1 MKAITILNGEMLGKY
16 SNSHRLD
23 YGEGV
28 KGIDFKVEGQNEY
41 ADITHVETKN
51 PVGQTIRVNENMS
64 PDMRKAGRSLG
75 KKSRW
80 QKKFWSNPEK
90 YATLPNVD
98 LEATFP
104 ESPQNILTVVDL
116 YDVLSSDYSKF
127 NEGFTSGTQSDPY
140 VFRINE

>member
-1 MKAITILNGEMLGKY
+1 MLGKY

-23 YGEGV
+23 YGKGV

-51 PVGQTIRVNENMS
+51 PVGKTIRVNENMS
-64 PDMRKAGRSLG
+64 PDMRAAGRTLG

-80 QKKFWSNPEK
+80 QKNFWSNPEK
-90 YATLPNVD
+90 YSTLPNVN
-98 LEATFP
+98 LESNFP

-116 YDVLSSDYSKF
+116 YDVPSSDYSNF
-127 NEGFTSGTQSDPY
+127 NEGFKSGTQSDPNI
-140 VFRINE
+140 FRINK